1 MFLRHQRRVRL
12 NAKRRRCLRNLGEH
26 SCNLLECFDLAT
38 VRRLRLLADQIEQKI
53 QRPSVILTKL
63 TITEGPNDATPA

>member
-1 MFLRHQRRVRL
+1 MLSEDDAYAILGNIRVIV
-12 NAKRRRCLRNLGEH
+12 
-26 SCNLLECFDLAT
+26 LECFDLAT
-38 VRRLRLLADQIEQKI
+38 VRRLRLLADQIDQKI